1 MPTSE
6 DPAVPMRACPVCGG
20 RYVATATRCADCAVA
35 LVDVLDD
42 GDEDGEGIAYDLADW
57 DDDQRRG
64 LEADLDA
71 AAIPWEWDGDE
82 LVVDVEDEAR
92 VEALIEA
99 VDFPDA
105 LGVEDDPV
113 DAGLEADPELLSR
126 LFVAADRLRGNPEH
140 PGAVDEVL
148 DAARDQPP
156 GPPYGVDARTWAAV
170 LDHLGALAG
179 ALEARADEEHV
190 RGAADALRGSLRP
203 LV

>member
-1 MPTSE
+1 MPT
-6 DPAVPMRACPVCGG
+6 RACPVCGD
-20 RYVATATRCADCAVA
+20 RYVATATTCADCAVA

-42 GDEDGEGIAYDLADW
+42 EDDGGDGEGIAYDLADW

-64 LEADLDA
+64 LEAALDA
-71 AAIPWEWDGDE
+71 AGIEWEWDGDE
-82 LVVDVEDEAR
+82 LVVDLAAEAR

-105 LGVEDDPV
+105 LAVQDDEG
-113 DAGLEADPELLSR
+113 DDGAAADPELLSR

-148 DAARDQPP
+148 EVARADPP
-156 GPPYGVDARTWAAV
+156 GPPWGVDARTWAGV
-170 LDHLGALAG
+170 LERLGAVAA
-179 ALEARADEEHV
+179 ALEARAEDDVV
-190 RGAADALRGSLRP
+190 RAAADALRGALRP